1 VSREVS
7 GKIIDLFRR
16 RIYGGVIRIVN
27 GKINSIIESED
38 IEDVYILPGLIDSH
52 VHIESSMLIPNE
64 FSRLVVP
71 RGTVAVVSDPH
82 EIANVHGVKGVEFML
97 QNAKRSPL
105 KMFFGAPSCVPATEF
120 ETNGAVIGHE
130 EIKYLLSNGC
140 IVLSEMMNFPGVI
153 SGDKEVMKKI
163 EVAKSLGKKIDGHA
177 LGLSNHDLRK
187 YVEAGISTDH
197 ECSTLDEALEKI
209 DLGMKI
215 LIREGSAAKNFEALS
230 SLIETHTNDVMLCTD
245 DSHPDEL
252 LKIGHIDKLIKRGL
266 KKGYSIFDLL
276 TVASVNPVKH
286 YGLPVGLLRIG
297 DPADFICVDDL
308 VNFNVTCT
316 FIDGEPVYERG
327 KNKIISV
334 DEIPLNHFNASKI
347 KKEDIKVYSKGC
359 KTSINVIEAFD
370 GDLFTKKFLWQH
382 NYKNGE
388 EVRTDTDL
396 DILKIVVVN
405 RYIDSKPTVGFIRNF
420 GLKSGAIGG
429 SIAHDSHNIILI
441 GVDDE
446 SIVKV
451 CNRLIDMKGGIAL
464 IDPALNVIEELAL
477 PYSGLMTNEDGIKV
491 AEKYDALNK
500 KAKELGCGFHA
511 PFMTLAFM
519 SLLVIPEI
527 KIGDKGLFDVTSFNF
542 IPIFENGNE

>member
-1 VSREVS
+1 MNREFS
-7 GKIIDLFRR
+7 GKIIDVFRR
-16 RIYGGVIRIVN
+16 RIYGGVIRIVD
-27 GKINSIIESED
+27 GKINSIIESDD

-52 VHIESSMLIPNE
+52 VHIESSMLIPTE

-130 EIKYLLSNGC
+130 EIRYLLSNGC

-308 VNFNVTCT
+308 ESFNVTCT

-382 NYKNGE
+382 NYKKGE

-405 RYIDSKPTVGFIRNF
+405 RYIDSKPAVGFIRNF

-446 SIVKV
+446 SIVKA

>member
-1 VSREVS
+1 VNREFS
-7 GKIIDLFRR
+7 GKIIDVFRR
-16 RIYGGVIRIVN
+16 RIYGGVIRIVD
-27 GKINSIIESED
+27 GKINSIIESDD

-52 VHIESSMLIPNE
+52 VHIESSMLIPTE

-308 VNFNVTCT
+308 ENFNVTCT

-405 RYIDSKPTVGFIRNF
+405 RYIDSKPAVGFIRNF

-464 IDPALNVIEELAL
+464 IDPSLNVIEELAL